1 MKLLKKKRFNNCEV
15 LKVSNNDLA
24 VRIVDLREK
33 RNITQTELA
42 KRMGL
47 DKSSMSKIENGT
59 RKVSSDELSMLSTIF
74 GVTSDY
80 LLGKENK
87 KTADL
92 ADEDTVFTYEGRQ
105 IPPEDLEYM
114 KRLLRGGK

>member
-1 MKLLKKKRFNNCEV
+1 MERKTVGQRLRTIMSERGWKQKDILDAAKPFFTQKTKISKTDLSQYVNDKTEPRSDKLY
-15 LKVSNNDLA
+15 
-24 VRIVDLREK
+24 I
-33 RNITQTELA
+33 LA
-42 KRMGL
+42 KGL
-47 DKSSMSKIENGT
+47 N
-59 RKVSSDELSMLSTIF
+59 VSEQWLFGFDEAEI
-74 GVTSDY
+74 
-80 LLGKENK
+80 KET

>member
-1 MKLLKKKRFNNCEV
+1 MDNKN
-15 LKVSNNDLA
+15 LA
-24 VRIVDLREK
+24 LRIVDLREK
-33 RNITQTELA
+33 RDINQTELA
-42 KRMGL
+42 KMIGL
-47 DKSSMSKIENGT
+47 DKSKMSKIENGT
-59 RKVSSDELSMLSTIF
+59 RKVSPEELDKIADVFKVST
-74 GVTSDY
+74 DY
-80 LLGKENK
+80 LLGRKLENE

>member
-1 MKLLKKKRFNNCEV
+1 MDRKN
-15 LKVSNNDLA
+15 LA

-33 RNITQTELA
+33 VGMTQTDLA
-42 KRMGL
+42 KKMGL
-47 DKSSMSKIENGT
+47 DKSSMSKVENGT
-59 RKVSSDELSMLSTIF
+59 RKVSSDELRKLSNIF
-74 GVTSDY
+74 NVSADY
-80 LLGKENK
+80 LLGQEHEN

-92 ADEDTVFTYEGRQ
+92 ADKDTVFTYEGRQ